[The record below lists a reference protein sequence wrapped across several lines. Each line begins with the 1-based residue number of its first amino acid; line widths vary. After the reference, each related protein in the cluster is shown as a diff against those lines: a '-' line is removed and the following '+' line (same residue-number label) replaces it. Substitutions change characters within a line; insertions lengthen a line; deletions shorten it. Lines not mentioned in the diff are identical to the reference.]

1 MDFKKALNKCMY
13 TCSKREYCVID
24 IKKKL
29 IKWEVSESDQIKII
43 NNLIKEKYIDENR
56 YVLAFVNDKFAFN
69 HWGKIKIKYHLKQK
83 RIDKEIINKYIDK
96 INHSDYE
103 QTILE
108 EIKKKK
114 KTVTGKNEFEKNQK
128 VARFVIS
135 KGFEPQK
142 VFDFLQID

>member
-13 TCSKREYCVID
+13 TCSKREYCAFDVEE
-24 IKKKL
+24 KL
-29 IKWEVSESDQIKII
+29 RKWEVSEADQIKII
-43 NNLIKEKYIDENR
+43 DELIKEKYIDNNR
-56 YVLAFVNDKFAFN
+56 YVSAFVNDKFVFN

-83 RIDKEIINKYIDK
+83 RIDEKIINKYIDS
-96 INHSDYE
+96 INYSDYE
-103 QTILE
+103 KTILE

-114 KTVTGKNEFEKNQK
+114 KTVTGKNEFEKTQK